1 MVEHERSGTRTNG
14 RRTPPHAVPAF
25 SFSEVVGTSAALSE
39 ARDAARIIARGSLS
53 TVLIVGE
60 TGTGKELF
68 ARGIH
73 AEGATGSSPFV
84 AVNCAAIPESLLESE
99 LFGHEAGAFTGAMTR
114 KQGLMEFA
122 GCGTLFLDELH
133 HLPPMLQP
141 KLLRALEER
150 RMRRLGGSEEIE
162 MACRIVAAT
171 NEDIERAVEAGTFRE
186 DLFYRLNVMRVD
198 VPPLRVRPD
207 DIEVLALHF
216 LAGIARGLRT
226 PAKRLSPEAIAVL
239 QAHRWPGNVRELR
252 NVMERAAVLS
262 GDSAVVE
269 LSHLLIQHRTNRSAL
284 GTTTSEGRAGD
295 IAIPPEGKTLAAI
308 EREAAVLTLQL
319 AKGNRTHAARMLGI
333 SRPTL
338 ARILREAVVPALEL
352 EG

>member
-1 MVEHERSGTRTNG
+1 MGHLAGDIPSRPGAPLPRIT
-14 RRTPPHAVPAF
+14 PAF
-25 SFSEVVGTSAALSE
+25 SFDEIVGPSASLQAALDS
-39 ARDAARIIARGSLS
+39 ARKIARASMS

-73 AEGATGSSPFV
+73 AEGCTAESPFV

-99 LFGHEAGAFTGAMTR
+99 LFGHEAGAFTGARAR
-114 KQGLMEFA
+114 KHGLMEFA

-133 HLPPMLQP
+133 HLPPLLQP

-150 RMRRLGGSEEIE
+150 KMRRLGGSEEIDI
-162 MACRIVAAT
+162 ACRIVAAT
-171 NEDIERAVEAGTFRE
+171 NVAIEQAVDDGSFRE

-198 VPPLRVRPD
+198 VPPLRERLADVEP
-207 DIEVLALHF
+207 IALHF
-216 LAGIARGLRT
+216 LATIARGNRQVGKRLT
-226 PAKRLSPEAIAVL
+226 PAAVRVL

-262 GDSAVVE
+262 AESDMVDVQ
-269 LSHLLIQHRTNRSAL
+269 HLLLQQRTNRSAL
-284 GTTTSEGRAGD
+284 GSTSSEGRAGD

-308 EREAAVLTLQL
+308 EREAASITLQL
-319 AKGNRTHAARMLGI
+319 AGGNRTHAARMLGI

-338 ARILREAVVPALEL
+338 ARILREPGLDAQPE
-352 EG
+352 

>member
-1 MVEHERSGTRTNG
+1 MKEKQAAGARGTRDDTLP
-14 RRTPPHAVPAF
+14 RVASTF
-25 SFSEVVGTSAALSE
+25 SFEEIVGESTALRAAL
-39 ARDAARIIARGSLS
+39 DAARMIARASLS

-73 AEGATGSSPFV
+73 AEGSTGSSPFV

-99 LFGHEAGAFTGAMTR
+99 LFGHEVGAFTGARTR
-114 KQGLMEFA
+114 KHGLMEFA

-150 RMRRLGGSEEIE
+150 KMRRLGGSNEIDI
-162 MACRIVAAT
+162 ACRIVAAT
-171 NEDIERAVEAGTFRE
+171 NVAIEQAVEDGTFRE

-198 VPPLRVRPD
+198 VPPLRERPD
-207 DIEVLALHF
+207 DIAPIALHF
-216 LAGIARGLRT
+216 LATIARGQRVAGKTLASEAVSVLRGY
-226 PAKRLSPEAIAVL
+226 
-239 QAHRWPGNVRELR
+239 QWPGNVRELR

-262 GDSAVVE
+262 GDERVVGVQ
-269 LSHLLIQHRTNRSAL
+269 HLLIQHRTNRSAL
-284 GTTTSEGRAGD
+284 GSTTSEGRAGE
-295 IAIPPEGKTLAAI
+295 IAIPAEGKSLAAI
-308 EREAAVLTLQL
+308 EREAALLTLQL

-338 ARILREAVVPALEL
+338 ARILRPAPSVAIEQ
-352 EG
+352 G

>member
-1 MVEHERSGTRTNG
+1 MAHEESGAR
-14 RRTPPHAVPAF
+14 PPGDTTF
-25 SFSEVVGTSAALSE
+25 SFHEIVGASASLRAAL
-39 ARDAARIIARGSLS
+39 DAARMIARGSLS

-73 AEGATGSSPFV
+73 AEGSTGSSPFV

-99 LFGHEAGAFTGAMTR
+99 LFGHEAGAFTGARTR

-150 RMRRLGGSEEIE
+150 RMRRLGGSDEIDI
-162 MACRIVAAT
+162 ACRIVAAT
-171 NEDIERAVEAGTFRE
+171 NVAIEQAVDEGSFRE

-198 VPPLRVRPD
+198 VPPLRDRPE
-207 DIEVLALHF
+207 DIEPLALHF
-216 LAGIARGLRT
+216 LATIARGQRAVTRT
-226 PAKRLSPEAIAVL
+226 IAPDALAVL
-239 QAHRWPGNVRELR
+239 RAHRWPGNVRELR

-262 GDSAVVE
+262 ANEREVGVP
-269 LSHLLIQHRTNRSAL
+269 HLLIQQRTNRSAL
-284 GTTTSEGRAGD
+284 GTTTSEGRAGE
-295 IAIPPEGKTLAAI
+295 IAIPAEGKSLAAI
-308 EREAAVLTLQL
+308 EREAALLTLQL

-338 ARILREAVVPALEL
+338 ARILRDP
-352 EG
+352 EGHSLGLSSESQG